1 MKLKCDLKFRRLRT
15 IANGRQMEKNVDS
28 SQIQLIWKWS
38 VSYDQI
44 LKIIVSLDARL
55 VEVYSW
61 IIYWV
66 ENKTRHLAQY
76 SFTYIF
82 KN

>member
-28 SQIQLIWKWS
+28 SQIQLI
-38 VSYDQI
+38 

-55 VEVYSW
+55 VEVYS
-61 IIYWV
+61 
-66 ENKTRHLAQY
+66 
-76 SFTYIF
+76 
-82 KN
+82 